1 MSRLLLVI
9 DVQKDFINENTS
21 KTLSKIKMLVD
32 SKKYDIIAFTRFI
45 NDEDS
50 TWYKELNYKGCMT
63 KEQQEIAIDTKN
75 YRIFDKRIYTAL
87 NDELKQFI
95 DENNIDEIFLCGFDT
110 DACVYKTA
118 LDLFENNYNIYVLE
132 NYTMSHKGLELHN
145 IFINNLKRLIG
156 KDNVI

>member
-50 TWYKELNYKGCMT
+50 VWYKELNYKGCMT

-75 YRIFDKRIYTAL
+75 YRYYATRELGFMVSGRNADVSKLFRRIFTGFEKPESDSRIDRLEYYQHIQNGVNDYL
-87 NDELKQFI
+87 N
-95 DENNIDEIFLCGFDT
+95 EIGGQSLSDST
-110 DACVYKTA
+110 
-118 LDLFENNYNIYVLE
+118 EW
-132 NYTMSHKGLELHN
+132 
-145 IFINNLKRLIG
+145 RG
-156 KDNVI
+156 KVV

>member
-50 TWYKELNYKGCMT
+50 
-63 KEQQEIAIDTKN
+63 
-75 YRIFDKRIYTAL
+75 
-87 NDELKQFI
+87 
-95 DENNIDEIFLCGFDT
+95 
-110 DACVYKTA
+110 V
-118 LDLFENNYNIYVLE
+118 
-132 NYTMSHKGLELHN
+132 
-145 IFINNLKRLIG
+145 
-156 KDNVI
+156 